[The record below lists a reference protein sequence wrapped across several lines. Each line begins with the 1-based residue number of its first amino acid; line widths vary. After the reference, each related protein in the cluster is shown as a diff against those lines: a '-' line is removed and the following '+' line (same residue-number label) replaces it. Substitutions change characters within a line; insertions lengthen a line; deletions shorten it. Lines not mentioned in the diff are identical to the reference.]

1 MGGWGGR
8 GGASWDKELG
18 QRKRWTSEDMGQ
30 KEERGVP
37 SPH

>member
-1 MGGWGGR
+1 MGWDGS

-18 QRKRWTSEDMGQ
+18 ERKEWTSEDMGQ
-30 KEERGVP
+30 QERGVS